1 MTSSTQNNHK
11 IDQVQAVNSNSTIK
25 NVTLSEE
32 KVKRVSCSEQVAAG
46 TSALEVEAVTTKM
59 SLKTSF
65 SANNFDTNINNSI
78 RAGDKSSKQKTADK
92 DELQFSYSSK
102 TQEKQKQYGNSNLK
116 YPNKE
121 KTSTTTPFAPVS
133 AVRSL
138 NSPIHQK
145 PQSISDKVTPE
156 VDFSH
161 TASLYQPPL
170 TNSSVHHAKRMD
182 LVPLSKSKANEKEI
196 ELKDNQEGEP
206 FFHIQEEST
215 LDDQKISCQVVL
227 PLENA
232 GHDNLINQS
241 PIDSN
246 KDSTKK
252 LDQKCDPMQEHDVK
266 ADESAITDLTPSDI
280 NGASDEGKI
289 YPSKDGI
296 EPKCRDDQ
304 SDVLKADFN
313 TASESCEI
321 LGKSKGEFSALPAGN
336 TDANQHPVN
345 TNHLSTDFPT

>member
-1 MTSSTQNNHK
+1 VTLSTQNNHK
-11 IDQVQAVNSNSTIK
+11 HDAQVNIPHSTEK
-25 NVTLSEE
+25 NVDSSKEKAKNNGLS
-32 KVKRVSCSEQVAAG
+32 KKAAASKAVSEVDAIQTKSSLQSSVSE
-46 TSALEVEAVTTKM
+46 
-59 SLKTSF
+59 
-65 SANNFDTNINNSI
+65 NNFDTKLKNNA
-78 RAGDKSSKQKTADK
+78 RVEGKSSKHKTVDT
-92 DELQFSYSSK
+92 DGIQFLFANKPHGK
-102 TQEKQKQYGNSNLK
+102 TGSCANSNLK
-116 YPNKE
+116 CGAIE
-121 KTSTTTPFAPVS
+121 KNFAPVS

-182 LVPLSKSKANEKEI
+182 LVPLSKSKATEKEI

-206 FFHIQEEST
+206 FFHIQEESA

-227 PLENA
+227 PFENA
-232 GHDNLINQS
+232 GHDNLIHQS
-241 PIDSN
+241 PNNSN
-246 KDSTKK
+246 EDSTKK
-252 LDQKCDPMQEHDVK
+252 LDQECDPMQEHDVK
-266 ADESAITDLTPSDI
+266 ADESAITDVTPSDI

-289 YPSKDGI
+289 CLSKDGI

-313 TASESCEI
+313 TANESCEI
-321 LGKSKGEFSALPAGN
+321 LAKSKGEFSALPAGN
-336 TDANQHPVN
+336 TDAKQHPVN